1 MDTQK
6 GVCLGS
12 GHAEPVLPRGNELAG
27 TIRGEP
33 MAAGSNETAKNRNIC
48 QSTALCPIGWHALGW
63 LHIFFRKLESK
74 TNPVS
79 WFAEM
84 EGRGKRNQ
92 DCAWR
97 ECATADHPGPLRETK
112 VEDSPVGF
120 ASPRTA
126 FLIKAFRTK
135 GSGWRDRSP
144 YRLSP
149 CPLGLWGELSRPQGP
164 WSGDRSTCAA
174 ANADRS
180 AHSLLIKIRSPCKKS
195 KLSPDDD
202 TGHILTTLF
211 WVVGNV

>member
-1 MDTQK
+1 MRSQRP
-6 GVCLGS
+6 GPAPRERIS
-12 GHAEPVLPRGNELAG
+12 GHYSRGTHGCRQQRDSQESQYMSEHGAVSHRVARFG
-27 TIRGEP
+27 
-33 MAAGSNETAKNRNIC
+33 MVA
-48 QSTALCPIGWHALGW
+48 HV
-63 LHIFFRKLESK
+63 FRKLESK

-79 WFAEM
+79 WFAVM

-97 ECATADHPGPLRETK
+97 ECATVDCPGPLRETK
-112 VEDSPVGF
+112 VEGSPVGF

-180 AHSLLIKIRSPCKKS
+180 AHSLLIKRRSPCKKS